1 MLKRIKRLAATQ
13 LVLGLVL
20 LLGHGNAVA
29 GNGVGSLAKNKAYSV
44 QIIAHD
50 TCPAGSFDDTSRR
63 SIAVLAGFTDSIPDK
78 TLLKDIIQTNKIF
91 LGPTLPLTDP
101 AVTDGNACD
110 GDGAAMTLPSDIS
123 TTYEVFV
130 RLVGQP
136 NSKIDVSTCA
146 VDTTGA
152 VTTIPGAVLCSTD
165 HFIKTRYTGK
175 GEPSFT
181 NATSQLLTI
190 SNPLLCSGTCPLFA
204 ADYLNYFWDWNTPLG
219 RPHAQL
225 WFVPVQ

>member
-1 MLKRIKRLAATQ
+1 MKRLVATQ
-13 LVLGLVL
+13 VVIGLTL
-20 LLGHGNAVA
+20 LLGYGNAVA

-63 SIAVLAGFTDSIPDK
+63 SIAVLAGFTDSIANG
-78 TLLKDIIQTNKIF
+78 TLLKDIVKTNKIF
-91 LGPTLPLTDP
+91 LAPATPGTDP
-101 AVTDGNACD
+101 SVTDGNACD
-110 GDGAAMTLPSDIS
+110 GDGAAMTLPSDVS
-123 TTYEVFV
+123 TTYELYV

-146 VDTTGA
+146 VDTTGQ
-152 VTTIPGAVLCSTD
+152 VTGTANTVLCSTD
-165 HFIKTRYTGK
+165 HFVKTRYTGK

-181 NATSQLLTI
+181 NATSQLLSI
-190 SNPLLCSGTCPLFA
+190 SNPLLCGSGTCGLFA